1 MCQLLERLKIAQSD
15 AIIKGKINFLA
26 EKQCKLKQKQKEKEN
41 RDNKKGETSVTIPSF
56 LTFSSVLALVELSSS
71 SSSSR
76 RADNL
81 TGFFEGFSV
90 AI

>member
-1 MCQLLERLKIAQSD
+1 MRQILERLKIAQSD
-15 AIIKGKINFLA
+15 ATIKGKVNFLA
-26 EKQCKLKQKQKEKEN
+26 EKQCKLKHKQEEKEN
-41 RDNKKGETSVTIPSF
+41 RDNREGETSGTIPSF

-81 TGFFEGFSV
+81 TGFFEGFLV

>member
-1 MCQLLERLKIAQSD
+1 MRPLLERLKIAQSD
-15 AIIKGKINFLA
+15 ATIKVNFLA
-26 EKQCKLKQKQKEKEN
+26 EKQCKLKHKQQEKEN
-41 RDNKKGETSVTIPSF
+41 RDNREGETSGTIPSF

-81 TGFFEGFSV
+81 TGFFEGFLV
-90 AI
+90 VT